1 VNAVF
6 PVLKENKATLAQ
18 LAVLVK
24 LDPRVFKDLSDLRVV
39 AEKRELRVIRV
50 SWAHL
55 DVLENR
61 VPQEHKDH
69 LGLLALPVC
78 LVSRDNLVTT
88 VALVM
93 PALLASRARQDWKD
107 RRVIKVTKDPRVPS
121 AKQVLWVRQEIVAC
135 PDFQDLSALLALE
148 DYEGRR
154 EKVDQLVDL
163 EMRVQ
168 LGLWVCRVHLDRMDP
183 PANLVQ
189 RGPQAKKVLLVF
201 LDVPETRDPPVPLDL
216 LDHLDRW
223 VNREYRDKW
232 DPPAQLENEVQLV
245 KLDLWESKAQLDHEA
260 NQAHPDLKENEEN
273 EVKSAV
279 KVLKVIAV
287 LSAFKVFLVP
297 LVLWATRVRLA
308 LKVIL
313 VNQESQVLKVRLVE
327 TVLLGRKVLW
337 AHLDHAVMLER
348 RVRAVLR
355 VRPVPPDLPDLLAS
369 LWATMLPHWQPF

>member
-1 VNAVF
+1 VNAVY

>member
-1 VNAVF
+1 MNAVF

>member
-1 VNAVF
+1 MNAVY